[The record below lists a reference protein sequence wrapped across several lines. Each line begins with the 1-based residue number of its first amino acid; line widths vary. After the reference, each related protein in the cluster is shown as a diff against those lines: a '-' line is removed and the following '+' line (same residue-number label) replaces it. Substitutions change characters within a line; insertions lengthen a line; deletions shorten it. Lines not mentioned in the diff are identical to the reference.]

1 MYIIVFSKF
10 FDFTTN
16 GFFFIVI
23 TPCLKLYVVGF
34 GLVRIVQ
41 STTKTPLNFW
51 IWMCAI
57 DYTMHEKE
65 IAPIFETT
73 ITYNNFSI
81 VTIEFGF

>member
-1 MYIIVFSKF
+1 
-10 FDFTTN
+10 
-16 GFFFIVI
+16 
-23 TPCLKLYVVGF
+23 
-34 GLVRIVQ
+34 
-41 STTKTPLNFW
+41 
-51 IWMCAI
+51 MCAI